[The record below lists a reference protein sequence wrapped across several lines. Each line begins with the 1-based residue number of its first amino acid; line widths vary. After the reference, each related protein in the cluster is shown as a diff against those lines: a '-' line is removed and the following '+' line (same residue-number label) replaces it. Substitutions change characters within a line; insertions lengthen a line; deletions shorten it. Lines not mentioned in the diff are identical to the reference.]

1 MLTFAPTLAI
11 ILGLTTLL
19 AGGIMVLAPQL
30 APPAVVLGVRV
41 PKEQRNHPVVRQQQI
56 AFRKRQSAVAIV
68 AAVLAVPAAVVP
80 VLGGLLSLLPVAFF
94 VWNLNHSAQP
104 IREAKQQ
111 EGWFD
116 GVRTTVA
123 GKIFSAADNAGTS
136 DITEIE
142 GYPRRAGAIAL
153 ASIVASMIVLLVAAG
168 YVSTQWQNIPNIFAT
183 HFGSGFQP
191 DGWSEKS
198 VGSVFFPTFF
208 CGALVAGFGL
218 LVLWM
223 FNGNV
228 PARSDSSL
236 SNRILQDI
244 VRKSTAMWLALLTL
258 AMVIMFAAI
267 QVVLVIP
274 AAMDKA
280 PIAIMVGLVL
290 VVGTSLVMIAALA
303 SKKSAL
309 QPAVDRYVERVAST
323 NSEGRDNDE
332 HYKWGMFYYNPDDPA
347 VMVEKRFGFGMDF
360 NYAHWQGKAFITAML
375 LMLVGC
381 VALPVLL

>member
-1 MLTFAPTLAI
+1 MITFAPTLAI

-41 PKEQRNHPVVRQQQI
+41 PKEQRNHPVVRQQQVV
-56 AFRKRQSAVAIV
+56 FRNRQSAVAIV

-153 ASIVASMIVLLVAAG
+153 ASIVAAIIILLVAAG
-168 YVSTQWQNIPNIFAT
+168 YVSSQWQDIPDTFPT
-183 HFGSGFQP
+183 HFGNGFQP
-191 DGWSEKS
+191 DEWSEKT
-198 VGSVFFPTFF
+198 VASVFFPTYF

-236 SNRILQDI
+236 SNRILQDVI
-244 VRKSTAMWLALLTL
+244 RKSAAMWLALLTL

-290 VVGTSLVMIAALA
+290 VVGTSLAMIAALA

-332 HYKWGMFYYNPDDPA
+332 HYKWGMLYHNPDDPA
-347 VMVEKRFGFGMDF
+347 VMVEKRFGVGMDF

-381 VALPVLL
+381 VALPVLF

>member
-1 MLTFAPTLAI
+1 MTSFAPTLAI
-11 ILGLTTLL
+11 TFGLTTLL
-19 AGGIMVLAPQL
+19 AGMLLVLAPQL
-30 APPAVVLGVRV
+30 ASSSVVLGVRV
-41 PKEQRNHPVVRQQQI
+41 PKEQRNHPVIRQQMA
-56 AFRKRQSAVAIV
+56 AFRKRQFTAAIV
-68 AAVLAVPAAVVP
+68 AALLAIPAAMVP
-80 VLGGLLSLLPVAFF
+80 LFGGLIALLPTAFF

-104 IREAKQQ
+104 IREVKRQ

-123 GKIFSAADNAGTS
+123 GKIFSAADGAGDS

-142 GYPRRAGAIAL
+142 SYPRRAGAIAL
-153 ASIVASMIVLLVAAG
+153 ASIVAAIVILLAAAG
-168 YVSTQWQNIPNIFAT
+168 YVSSQWQNIPGTFAT

-198 VGSVFFPTFF
+198 VGSVFIPTFF
-208 CGALVAGFGL
+208 GGALVAGFGL

-223 FNGNV
+223 LNGSV

-236 SNRILQDI
+236 ANRILQDVI
-244 VRKSTAMWLALLTL
+244 RKSAAMWLALLTL

-274 AAMDKA
+274 ALMDKA
-280 PIAIMVGLVL
+280 PIAITIGLVL
-290 VVGTSLVMIAALA
+290 VIGTSLAMIAALA

-309 QPAVDRYVERVAST
+309 QPAVDQYVERVAST

-332 HYKWGMFYYNPDDPA
+332 HYKWGMFYHNPDDPA
-347 VMVEKRFGFGMDF
+347 VMVEKRFGVGMDF
-360 NYAHWQGKAFITAML
+360 NYAHWQGKAFIAFIAL
-375 LMLVGC
+375 VLVGC